1 MAEAQRLEE
10 LKLSAVE
17 SRLDARLALRADAEL
32 PKGDRAR
39 DRESPANAARAEG
52 RRRVTRTGCAQL
64 RVVRE
69 HLLLERVQLWTG
81 FKAELVDQL
90 LELKQ

>member
-1 MAEAQRLEE
+1 M
-10 LKLSAVE
+10 
-17 SRLDARLALRADAEL
+17 
-32 PKGDRAR
+32 
-39 DRESPANAARAEG
+39 
-52 RRRVTRTGCAQL
+52 TRTGCAQL